1 MEMEIVRI
9 APQHV
14 NVKILPIVLVV
25 SQMAT
30 GMVQEVVNNV
40 LLSVC
45 ARMKLIVQVVLL
57 ETILMEVG
65 IVRPVLLYVNVK
77 IQHTVQV
84 VWLMLTETD
93 QIVKNAQL
101 YVCVRIKVTVQ
112 VV

>member
-1 MEMEIVRI
+1 MG
-9 APQHV
+9 
-14 NVKILPIVLVV
+14 L
-25 SQMAT
+25 T
-30 GMVQEVVNNV
+30 
-40 LLSVC
+40 
-45 ARMKLIVQVVLL
+45 LIVMVIASHALHYVS
-57 ETILMEVG
+57 
-65 IVRPVLLYVNVK
+65 VR

>member
-65 IVRPVLLYVNVK
+65 IVRLVLLYVNVK

-84 VWLMLTETD
+84 VWLTLTEMGLIAT
-93 QIVKNAQL
+93 IALL
-101 YVCVRIKVTVQ
+101 YVYVKMKGIVR